1 MNIGSKLGRA
11 FGLRKSWIESVKVD
25 ELEKELMHVDNQI
38 MLISKEIERLEKQKK
53 ELFRK
58 GIGKSDIEKLLL
70 AEKIKDLDAE
80 IKMKLKEY
88 NKLMKQRRALSNLIR
103 LKKWESKLKEKGI
116 WDKLKN
122 MEPDKLMQMLTNVE
136 FEEKM
141 FEENIDK
148 INQVLGAEFT
158 QVEVDESTKEILQL
172 WSKVEKAELTPEAV
186 EEQLEVKLKAE
197 GEEGEE
203 KEEKEKEAA

>member
-197 GEEGEE
+197 EEEGEE